1 MKGLCVI
8 ILLITITCI
17 VLTIQKK
24 YIIESFIS
32 NSDYQKAKLAWDVC
46 LKLPENMRLL
56 NQKCLTAKNVLD
68 NASKKSNRSQKLSI
82 EFRTNDKKG
91 KTYKKLMYA
100 HKQESGFFLPYPSPQ
115 LLDIESKLGEF
126 IYNGRD
132 LNIDFPSVNANPGD
146 LWNDGRQIDWE
157 KGLYLGGGSTSR
169 VVIKSPDPAVDN
181 LYNKY
186 WLSGLVANRSKSNSK
201 KTISIIYD
209 LSPDLFNGQGNGCLV
224 GSDGSPYLLPNATAE
239 LITLGGFN
247 LKRSQPVNVPGWDS
261 LSNSLQNSYS
271 QTYYYE
277 DPIIG
282 LHHSKVIFT
291 IPESRNITFDEKFF
305 TSLAAPVINA
315 QTFEPKNPEELPTV
329 YENRPVCI
337 YPKRD
342 WACPSYNSKCK
353 GLSKEMPPIGGFTDK
368 LGREPGFKNASE
380 PNGPESNQ
388 DAQKTFNIG
397 NHIVYFMVQ
406 NTGIIDYV
414 DGGDND
420 SYKLKFWLLFDN
432 FILAQD
438 FEQLKE
444 VPTFEVELSAS
455 EDIPNMEM
463 EFPDDDTVI
472 LKVLKKE
479 YVNGSLTDTYIE
491 KIINMGT
498 PIYSDI
504 QESAIERVR
513 FGFTERNFPNKNANM
528 PDTISIKIN
537 KHYSGLWEDVNG
549 ANEIRHSFL
558 PSIIRS
564 GINQTSIVDE
574 GNGNYSLFMNGEL
587 CYRKMED
594 DSGLTKAFNSEIE
607 EIVFGV
613 EGKYY
618 PDRETRYS
626 YIEFGMKAITVGIDL
641 YDEMLD
647 GNALFQKF
655 LTFLPEDEKS
665 KYCELVYQGQID
677 GLEEEKVELEGQ
689 INQIENDHVLEKQKL
704 SSRINEVKV
713 QRDEVQQTAIKAAE
727 LQLRELEG
735 NRKKNINSIS
745 RTNTKFKK
753 AKRTNKILLGTLITL
768 ILLLIVSCFFKF
780 SVYGEEMGENLS
792 ESMSNMFG
800 NNSTRYLYRGPRRIP
815 FIGTDY

>member
-32 NSDYQKAKLAWDVC
+32 SSDHKKAKLAWDVC
-46 LKLPENMRLL
+46 LKLPQNMRLF
-56 NQKCLTAKNVLD
+56 NKKCLDAKKVLD
-68 NASKKSNRSQKLSI
+68 NASNQSNRSQKLSI
-82 EFRTNDKKG
+82 EFSGG
-91 KTYKKLMYA
+91 KTI
-100 HKQESGFFLPYPSPQ
+100 SGNLPNRLIDKGGFSSQ

-126 IYNGRD
+126 IYNGPTIVGMED
-132 LNIDFPSVNANPGD
+132 YSGGD
-146 LWNDGRQIDWE
+146 TWNDKRRIDSE
-157 KGLYLGGGSTSR
+157 KGLYLSSQRRYAPSDSYTR
-169 VVIKSPDPAVDN
+169 NI
-181 LYNKY
+181 LYNNY
-186 WLSGLVANRSKSNSK
+186 WLSALVANRSKSKSK

-209 LSPDLFNGQGNGCLV
+209 LTPDLFNGQGAGQRWHSWNEV
-224 GSDGSPYLLPNATAE
+224 PYLIGKYDGGIAIAK

-271 QTYYYE
+271 QTYYNE

-315 QTFEPKNPEELPTV
+315 QTFEPKNELPTV

-342 WACPSYNSKCK
+342 WSCKSYNPGCG
-353 GLSKEMPPIGGFTDK
+353 GLFTEIPPPIGGFTEK
-368 LGREPGFKNASE
+368 LGREPGFKNESGNPM

-438 FEQLKE
+438 FEQFKE

-479 YVNGSLTDTYIE
+479 YVNGSLTDTYVE

-513 FGFTERNFPNKNANM
+513 FVVTPNKDNII
-528 PDTISIKIN
+528 PETISIKIN
-537 KHYSGLWEDVNG
+537 KNNSGLWEDVDG
-549 ANEIRHSFL
+549 ATEIRHSFL
-558 PSIIRS
+558 PSIVRS

-613 EGKYY
+613 EGKYHPNIDY
-618 PDRETRYS
+618 KYS

-647 GNALFQKF
+647 ANALFQKF
-655 LTFLPEDEKS
+655 LSFLPEDEKS

-677 GLEEEKVELEGQ
+677 GLEEEKVELEEQ
-689 INQIENDHVLEKQKL
+689 INQIENDHELEKQKMYN
-704 SSRINEVKV
+704 RINEVKV

-735 NRKKNINSIS
+735 NRKKI
-745 RTNTKFKK
+745 
-753 AKRTNKILLGTLITL
+753 
-768 ILLLIVSCFFKF
+768 
-780 SVYGEEMGENLS
+780 
-792 ESMSNMFG
+792 
-800 NNSTRYLYRGPRRIP
+800 
-815 FIGTDY
+815 

>member
-32 NSDYQKAKLAWDVC
+32 NSDYEKANLKWQAC
-46 LKLPENMRLL
+46 LKLPNNIRLL
-56 NQKCLTAKNVLD
+56 SQECLNAKNVLD
-68 NASKKSNRSQKLSI
+68 NASKKPNSSQKLSI
-82 EFRTNDKKG
+82 EFSGGPHPPSLRLITN
-91 KTYKKLMYA
+91 
-100 HKQESGFFLPYPSPQ
+100 SVFSSQ

-126 IYNGRD
+126 IYNGQPM
-132 LNIDFPSVNANPGD
+132 NGIDYSAGD
-146 LWNDGRQIDWE
+146 SWNDGRRIDWE
-157 KGLYLGGGSTSR
+157 KGLYLGGGSASR
-169 VVIKSPDPAVDN
+169 VKLGEDN

-186 WLSGLVANRSKSNSK
+186 WLSALVANRSKSNSK
-201 KTISIIYD
+201 KTISVIYD
-209 LSPDLFNGQGNGCLV
+209 LSPDLFNGEGNGFML
-224 GSDGSPYLLPNATAE
+224 GSDQETPYFLPNATAE

-342 WACPSYNSKCK
+342 WACPSYNSNCK
-353 GLSKEMPPIGGFTDK
+353 GLFTEFPPPIGGFTDK

-479 YVNGSLTDTYIE
+479 YVNGSLTDTYVE

-513 FGFTERNFPNKNANM
+513 FGVTPNEDNSV
-528 PDTISIKIN
+528 PETISIKIN
-537 KHYSGLWEDVNG
+537 KNNSSIWEDVSG

-558 PSIIRS
+558 PSIVRS

-587 CYRKMED
+587 CYRKMDD

-618 PDRETRYS
+618 PSRETRYS
-626 YIEFGMKAITVGIDL
+626 YIEFAMKAITVGIDL

-655 LTFLPEDEKS
+655 LNFLPEDEKS

-677 GLEEEKVELEGQ
+677 GLEGEKVELEEQ

-704 SSRINEVKV
+704 SNRINEVKV
-713 QRDEVQQTAIKAAE
+713 QRDEVQQTAMKAAE

-735 NRKKNINSIS
+735 NRKKSINSIS

-768 ILLLIVSCFFKF
+768 ILLLIASCFFKF
-780 SVYGEEMGENLS
+780 TVSGEEMGENLS

-800 NNSTRYLYRGPRRIP
+800 DNSTRYVYRGPRRIP

>member
-32 NSDYQKAKLAWDVC
+32 NSDYEKANLKWQAC
-46 LKLPENMRLL
+46 LKLPNNIRLL
-56 NQKCLTAKNVLD
+56 SQECLNAKNVLD
-68 NASKKSNRSQKLSI
+68 NASKKPNSSQKLSI
-82 EFRTNDKKG
+82 DFRTNDERD
-91 KTYKKLMYA
+91 KTYKQLMYA

-126 IYNGRD
+126 IYNGQAM
-132 LNIDFPSVNANPGD
+132 NIEYPSINANPGD
-146 LWNDGRQIDWE
+146 LWNDGRKIDWE

-169 VVIKSPDPAVDN
+169 VKPGDN
-181 LYNKY
+181 KYNKY
-186 WLSGLVANRSKSNSK
+186 WLSALVANRSKSNSK

-342 WACPSYNSKCK
+342 WACPSYNAGCD
-353 GLSKEMPPIGGFTDK
+353 GLFTETPPPIGGFTDK
-368 LGREPGFKNASE
+368 LGREPGFKNATDKSE

-479 YVNGSLTDTYIE
+479 YVNGSLTDTYVE

-513 FGFTERNFPNKNANM
+513 FGVTPNEDNSV
-528 PDTISIKIN
+528 PETISIKIN
-537 KHYSGLWEDVNG
+537 KYNSGLWEDVNG

-564 GINQTSIVDE
+564 GINQTSILDE

-594 DSGLTKAFNSEIE
+594 DSVLTKAFNSEIE

-618 PDRETRYS
+618 PDRKTRYS
-626 YIEFGMKAITVGIDL
+626 YIEFGMKAITVGINL
-641 YDEMLD
+641 HDEMLD
-647 GNALFQKF
+647 ANALFQKF
-655 LTFLPEDEKS
+655 LSFLPEDEKS

-677 GLEEEKVELEGQ
+677 GLEEEKVELEEQ
-689 INQIENDHVLEKQKL
+689 INQIENDHELEKQKMYT
-704 SSRINEVKV
+704 RINEVKV

-792 ESMSNMFG
+792 ESMSNIFG
-800 NNSTRYLYRGPRRIP
+800 NNRARFEYRGPRRIP

>member
-32 NSDYQKAKLAWDVC
+32 NSDYQKAKQAWDVC
-46 LKLPENMRLL
+46 LKLPQNMRLL

-82 EFRTNDKKG
+82 EFSGGAPISEGGYARLLDKG
-91 KTYKKLMYA
+91 IF
-100 HKQESGFFLPYPSPQ
+100 SSQ

-126 IYNGRD
+126 IYNG
-132 LNIDFPSVNANPGD
+132 PPEYVNQEDEPTGD
-146 LWNDGRQIDWE
+146 VWNDKRRIDSE
-157 KGLYLGGGSTSR
+157 KGLYLSAMPARTWSR
-169 VVIKSPDPAVDN
+169 ARYARNIQN
-181 LYNKY
+181 NNY
-186 WLSGLVANRSKSNSK
+186 WLSALVANRSKSKSK

-209 LSPDLFNGQGNGCLV
+209 LAPDLFNGQGRGHRWH
-224 GSDGSPYLLPNATAE
+224 SWAEAPYLIGKYDGGIAIAE

-247 LKRSQPVNVPGWDS
+247 LKRSQPVNVAGWDS

-271 QTYYYE
+271 QTYYNE

-342 WACPSYNSKCK
+342 WSCKSYNPGCY
-353 GLSKEMPPIGGFTDK
+353 GLFTEIPPPIGGFTEK
-368 LGREPGFKNASE
+368 LGREPGFKNESGMSK

-420 SYKLKFWLLFDN
+420 NYKLKFWLLFDN

-479 YVNGSLTDTYIE
+479 YVNGSLTDTYVE

-513 FGFTERNFPNKNANM
+513 FGVTPNEDNII
-528 PDTISIKIN
+528 PETISIKIN
-537 KHYSGLWEDVNG
+537 KNNSGLWEDVDG
-549 ANEIRHSFL
+549 ATEIRHSFL
-558 PSIIRS
+558 PSIVRS

-574 GNGNYSLFMNGEL
+574 GSGNYSLFMNGEL

-613 EGKYY
+613 EGKYHPNIDY
-618 PDRETRYS
+618 KYS

-647 GNALFQKF
+647 ANALFQKF
-655 LTFLPEDEKS
+655 LSFLPEDEKS

-677 GLEEEKVELEGQ
+677 GLEEEKVELEEQ
-689 INQIENDHVLEKQKL
+689 INQIENDHELEKQKMY
-704 SSRINEVKV
+704 SRINEVKV

-792 ESMSNMFG
+792 ESISNIFG
-800 NNSTRYLYRGPRRIP
+800 NNRARFEYRGPRRIP

>member
-32 NSDYQKAKLAWDVC
+32 SSDYEKANLTWQAC
-46 LKLPENMRLL
+46 LKLPQNTRLL
-56 NQKCLTAKNVLD
+56 SQQCLNAKNVLD

-82 EFRTNDKKG
+82 EFSGNAPSEG
-91 KTYKKLMYA
+91 GYA
-100 HKQESGFFLPYPSPQ
+100 RLLDRQIFSSQ

-126 IYNGRD
+126 IYNGQPM
-132 LNIDFPSVNANPGD
+132 NGIDYSAGD
-146 LWNDGRQIDWE
+146 SWNDGRRIDWE
-157 KGLYLGGGSTSR
+157 KGLYLGGGSASR
-169 VVIKSPDPAVDN
+169 VKLGGDN

-186 WLSGLVANRSKSNSK
+186 WLSALVANRSKSNSK

-209 LSPDLFNGQGNGCLV
+209 LLPDLFNGEGNGFML
-224 GSDGSPYLLPNATAE
+224 GSDQETPYFLPNATAE

-342 WACPSYNSKCK
+342 WACPSYNSNCK
-353 GLSKEMPPIGGFTDK
+353 GLFTEFPPPIGGFTDK

-479 YVNGSLTDTYIE
+479 YVNGSLTDTYVE

-513 FGFTERNFPNKNANM
+513 FGVTPNEDNSV
-528 PDTISIKIN
+528 PETISIKIN
-537 KHYSGLWEDVNG
+537 KNNSSIWEDVSG

-558 PSIIRS
+558 PSIVRS

-587 CYRKMED
+587 CYRKMDD

-618 PDRETRYS
+618 PSRETRYS
-626 YIEFGMKAITVGIDL
+626 YIEFAMKAITVGIDL

-655 LTFLPEDEKS
+655 LNFLPEDEKS

-677 GLEEEKVELEGQ
+677 GLEGEKVELEEQ

-704 SSRINEVKV
+704 SNRINEVKV

-800 NNSTRYLYRGPRRIP
+800 DNSTRYVYRGPRRIP